1 MTFVIVISSFGH
13 YNIQCLL
20 SIAWRILVV
29 MGVRVYLTSRV
40 GIEVDGE
47 LAVDEGDFRGR
58 QDRLVFAFLAS
69 ERSRPVGSEEL
80 AEALWPDARAAV
92 WKNGLSPI
100 VSRLR
105 SLVRLPPLSP
115 AEILISSNS
124 GTYQLHLALG
134 SWVDVEAVTCAV
146 DEAEGALRA
155 GKMQRAWGP
164 ALVAVA
170 IAKRE
175 FLPGIDG
182 EWVDS
187 QRSKLQRQLKRA
199 LECLCRVCLWNREFA
214 LAVEAGTQLVALD
227 AFREASQQLLM
238 QAHAAN
244 GNRAEAMKVYHRL
257 RTLLGDELGTTPSAD
272 TEALYLD
279 LLA

>member
-1 MTFVIVISSFGH
+1 
-13 YNIQCLL
+13 
-20 SIAWRILVV
+20 
-29 MGVRVYLTSRV
+29 MGPRVYLTGRL
-40 GIEVDGE
+40 GIEVNGT
-47 LAVDEGDFRGR
+47 LAVDESDFRGK

-80 AEALWPDARAAV
+80 AEVLWPGARAAV
-92 WKNGLSPI
+92 WKTGLSPI

-105 SLVRLPPLSP
+105 SLVRASPLSP

-124 GTYQLHLALG
+124 GAYQLHLAAG

-155 GKMQRAWGP
+155 GNMRRAWGP

-170 IAKRE
+170 IANRE
-175 FLPGIDG
+175 FLPGIEG

-187 QRSKLQRQLKRA
+187 QRRKLQRQLQRA
-199 LECLCRVCLWNREFA
+199 LDSLCRVWLWNEEFA
-214 LAVEAGTQLVALD
+214 LAVEGAAQLVALD
-227 AFREASQQLLM
+227 AFREGSHQLLM
-238 QAHAAN
+238 QAHTAN
-244 GNRAEAMKVYHRL
+244 GNRAEAVIVYHRL
-257 RTLLGDELGTTPSAD
+257 KALLADELGTAPGPD
-272 TEALYLD
+272 TEALYLE

>member
-1 MTFVIVISSFGH
+1 
-13 YNIQCLL
+13 
-20 SIAWRILVV
+20 
-29 MGVRVYLTSRV
+29 MGVRVYLTGRV
-40 GIEVDGE
+40 GIEVDGA
-47 LAVDEGDFRGR
+47 LAVDEGDFRGK

-69 ERSRPVGSEEL
+69 ERFRPVGAEEL
-80 AEALWPDARAAV
+80 AEALWPDASAAV

-124 GTYQLHLALG
+124 GAYQLHLALG

-146 DEAEGALRA
+146 DEAEGALRT
-155 GKMQRAWGP
+155 GDMRRAWGP
-164 ALVAVA
+164 ALVAVT
-170 IAKRE
+170 IANRE

-187 QRSKLQRQLKRA
+187 QRRKLQRQLLRA
-199 LECLCRVCLWNREFA
+199 LECLCRVWLWNREFA

-227 AFREASQQLLM
+227 AFREGSQQLLM

-244 GNRAEAMKVYHRL
+244 GNRGEAVKLYHRF
-257 RTLLGDELGTTPSAD
+257 RALLADELGTAPGAD
-272 TEALYLD
+272 TEALYLE